1 MEIQSEHEAEKRG
14 ADSVQRPCSAFDEWW
29 NRVGRYYDPDTSDV
43 PWEDKR
49 RFLAELAFDAAMAQS
64 RNYTAD
70 REVDPLNVTFANGR
84 TVAKGG
90 VGLII
95 GTQNGEFR
103 RTDPPLKP

>member
-1 MEIQSEHEAEKRG
+1 MSEAIKQPN
-14 ADSVQRPCSAFDEWW
+14 DSALASASGSAFDEWW
-29 NRVGRYYDPDTSDV
+29 HRVGQYFDPDTSDV

-84 TVAKGG
+84 TVSKGSISL
-90 VGLII
+90 LI
-95 GTQNGEFR
+95 GMQNAPGER
-103 RTDPPLKP
+103 SGGQ